1 MKQTILIACILS
13 TVFRPSYYPTVGT
26 FILLSFTY
34 LSLFPWTFKLWI
46 LALVYGFTFCL
57 PTLGIYIYRRLH
69 GWSAAE
75 LRLRHKRAV
84 PYIISICSYLCLMHI
99 FAITHMPHF
108 LMAIVGISLLIQC
121 TCIIINIWWKVSMH
135 SAGAGG
141 VIGALIAYSAI
152 FGFNP
157 IWWLSLA
164 IFVAG
169 CVMTSR
175 MLLRQHTLGQVLG
188 GTLIGIVCGIVGT
201 ILM

>member
-1 MKQTILIACILS
+1 MKQFLLIAKVLS
-13 TVFRPSYYPTVGT
+13 AIFRPSYYPTVGT
-26 FILLSFTY
+26 VILLSFTY
-34 LSLFPWTFKLWI
+34 LNIFPWAFKLWI
-46 LALVYGFTFCL
+46 LALVYIFTFAL
-57 PTLGIYIYRRLH
+57 PTLGVFIYRRLH
-69 GWSAAE
+69 GWSRFE
-75 LRLRHKRAV
+75 LRKRHKRAV
-84 PYIISICSYLCLMHI
+84 PYIINICCYLCLMHI
-99 FAITHMPHF
+99 LAVTHMPHF

-121 TCIIINIWWKVSMH
+121 VCIIINIWWKVSMH

-141 VIGALIAYSAI
+141 VIGAIIAYAAL

-175 MLLRQHTLGQVLG
+175 MVLRQHTLGQVLG
-188 GTLIGIVCGIVGT
+188 GTLIGIICGIVGT

>member
-1 MKQTILIACILS
+1 MKQILFIARIFS

-26 FILLSFTY
+26 FILLCFTY
-34 LSLFPWTFKLWI
+34 LSLFPWVFKLWI
-46 LALVYGFTFCL
+46 LALVYTFTFCL
-57 PTLGIYIYRRLH
+57 PAIGFYIYRRLN
-69 GWSAAE
+69 GWSTYE
-75 LRLRHKRAV
+75 LRKRHKRAV
-84 PYIISICSYLCLMHI
+84 PYIVSICCYLCLMHI
-99 FAITHMPHF
+99 FHITHIPHF

-121 TCIIINIWWKVSMH
+121 TCVTINLWWKVSTH

-141 VIGALIAYSAI
+141 VIGAIIAYAAI

-164 IFVAG
+164 ILVSG

-175 MLLRQHTLGQVLG
+175 MILRQHTLWQVLG

>member
-1 MKQTILIACILS
+1 MKLKTKQAWTGILFSLPALL
-13 TVFRPSYYPTVGT
+13 G
-26 FILLSFTY
+26 ILLFY
-34 LSLFPWTFKLWI
+34 LI
-46 LALVYGFTFCL
+46 
-57 PTLGIYIYRRLH
+57 
-69 GWSAAE
+69 
-75 LRLRHKRAV
+75 

-99 FAITHMPHF
+99 FAATHMPHF

-175 MLLRQHTLGQVLG
+175 MVLRQHTWAAPSSASFVASLEQYSCSPAPHLPPHHLQKKKKTEKNLPNPCSLSIKEVSMSIEAMCSRW
-188 GTLIGIVCGIVGT
+188 T
-201 ILM
+201 